1 MIPNISRGERI
12 EVANVMSDA
21 LVYLTKRFEENP
33 TPELGK
39 IIEKFDAYIKYAHGD
54 FS

>member
-1 MIPNISRGERI
+1 MIPNISRSERI
-12 EVANVMSDA
+12 EVANVMAVA
-21 LVYLTKRFEENP
+21 LVFLNKRFDENP

>member
-1 MIPNISRGERI
+1 MIPNISRSERI
-12 EVANVMSDA
+12 EVANVMADA
-21 LVYLTKRFEENP
+21 LVFLNKRFDENP

>member
-21 LVYLTKRFEENP
+21 LVFLKKRFEENP

-39 IIEKFDAYIKYAHGD
+39 IIEKFDAYINYAHGD